1 MTYKDNKYVCVSLY
15 STELFIKMKI
25 DLPYKNIRKVL
36 IRGVNWIGDTIITLP
51 TIKGIREVFPR
62 VHLAV
67 LVRPHLSSLFERCDF
82 VDEIIYYPEGIGF
95 DLILKER
102 GLVKEISQ
110 KQFNLVVIFPRSFRS
125 ALIPYLARIT
135 FRMGYSACKRGIL
148 LTHGV
153 EESKELLACH
163 QVEYYYHIA
172 RSLGAT
178 HMWESP
184 NLSVGRE
191 ENEWALEFL
200 KNAGIDESHL
210 LIGINPGST
219 YGTAKCWF
227 IERYLELTRRLIR
240 HLHAKIILVG
250 GKDNVSLVN
259 HIASNLDGQ
268 IIKVV
273 GKDILQL
280 AALLKRCHLFI
291 SNDTGP
297 MHVAAAVG
305 TPVVAIF
312 GSTNPVSTSPLGRG
326 HRIIRKEVSCSPCLK
341 RDCPEDRRCMGL
353 ISVDEVEKVVMEQ
366 LNISS
371 VEEERN
377 S

>member
-1 MTYKDNKYVCVSLY
+1 MVWLSSSSANQP
-15 STELFIKMKI
+15 FIKMKV
-25 DLPYKNIRKVL
+25 DLPYKSIRMIL

-51 TIKGIREVFPR
+51 TIKGIRGVFSR
-62 VHLAV
+62 AHLAI
-67 LVRPHLSSLFERCDF
+67 LVRPHLSSLFGRCAF
-82 VDEIIYYPEGIGF
+82 VDEIIPYPEDAGF

-102 GLVKEISQ
+102 ELAKGISQ
-110 KQFNLVVIFPRSFRS
+110 KQFDLAVIFPRSFRS
-125 ALIPYLARIT
+125 ALIPYLARIP
-135 FRMGYSACKRGIL
+135 FRMGYSSCKRGML
-148 LTHGV
+148 LTHRL
-153 EESKELLACH
+153 EEREEVLACH
-163 QVEYYYHIA
+163 QVGYYYHMA
-172 RSLGAT
+172 RSLGARYK
-178 HMWESP
+178 WEQP

-191 ENEWALEFL
+191 EHDWALEFL
-200 KNAGIDESHL
+200 KNAGINESHL

-227 IERYLELTRRLIR
+227 TERYLELTRRLIR
-240 HLHAKIILVG
+240 RAHVKIILVG
-250 GKDNVSLVN
+250 GKDNLSLIN
-259 HIASNLDGQ
+259 HIASNLNGQ
-268 IIKVV
+268 IIKAV

-326 HRIIRKEVSCSPCLK
+326 HRIVRKEVPCSPCLK
-341 RDCPEDRRCMGL
+341 RDCPKDRRCMEL
-353 ISVDEVEKVVMEQ
+353 ITVDEVERAVMEQ

-371 VEEERN
+371 IEEERN
-377 S
+377 P